1 MANKKAAPR
10 TQVNGHRQRL
20 KARFL
25 DSGLDGF
32 LDYEVIE
39 LLLTLGTPRRDCKP
53 IAKAAIDKFKGLNG
67 VLTANVEEL
76 STIKG
81 IGTANSIGIQLFN
94 ALLKRYH
101 KEQIKSET
109 IFNSPQSIFDY
120 LRVKIGGEKKEHFVL
135 LFLDTKNKLILSEVS
150 TGTLNASLVHPREV
164 FSKAIYNHASHVI
177 IAHNHPSG
185 DPTPSDEDI
194 TTTNRLVEAG
204 KILGISIVDHMI
216 ICSDNFVSLKNL
228 KLIP

>member
-1 MANKKAAPR
+1 MVANQKPAPR
-10 TQVNGHRQRL
+10 KQVSGHRGRL

-32 LDYEVIE
+32 LDYEVVE

-53 IAKAAIDKFKGLNG
+53 QAKEAITKFKSLTG
-67 VLTANVEEL
+67 VLTTNVEEL
-76 STIKG
+76 SKIKG

-101 KEQIKSET
+101 KEQIKSEL

-120 LRVKIGGEKKEHFVL
+120 LRVEIGGEKKEHFVL

-216 ICSDNFVSLKNL
+216 ICSDKFVSLK
-228 KLIP
+228 KLIS